1 MDGHGKAAG
10 KQEFIKGF
18 MRWRDWF
25 YTGNSLPDALLVGSY
40 RPGLVLLS
48 ILVAVIASTLAL
60 QLAGTVRFATS
71 AKEQQIIKL
80 SGGFALGS
88 GIWAMHFI
96 GMQAFELCTTVSYDA
111 AVTAASMLPSFL
123 TSWMVMHL
131 VSHRTLGFGRLAVGG
146 LLTGIGIGSMHYIGM
161 GAMRLSP
168 LLRYDPYWFALSIV
182 VAALMG
188 MLSLWIRFGLQDR
201 ITQTVATGL
210 GGLVMG
216 GAISSMHYLGM
227 ASARFVGV
235 ADADYVTGSNN
246 NWILSL
252 SIGVVTVLLVAIVG
266 AINGLLRYQQLNRK
280 LLESETRLR
289 AYIES
294 AVYGII
300 STDDSGIIKSYNRG
314 AELVF
319 QWPAKEIIGHN
330 FKELMPDSRDAVPL
344 HGMSRYAGAVEARP
358 TETGHSLKGVKK
370 DGSSV
375 PVRIAISK
383 IEFPEG
389 DHYFIIVTDLS
400 ERESALAS
408 LRTVA
413 RSLGQN
419 SPTSLALDQDDI
431 GLLSRSVT
439 ALAQER
445 ELGRKKLEEAKEAA
459 ESANTMKSRF
469 LATMSH
475 EIRTPMNGILGMAQ
489 MLLLPNQSIT
499 NLQDYGRTILSSGQS
514 LLSLLNG
521 ILDLSKIEA
530 GKFDIE
536 ATEFSPARLME
547 DTQSLFF
554 GAARVKDLKLNARW
568 TGPFDQNYKADAL
581 CVRQMLSNLVGNALK
596 FTKQGAVD
604 IEGRELEHDEKSA
617 LLEFSVTDT
626 GIGIPVAKTD
636 FLFKPFSQADNSI
649 TREFGGS
656 GLGLSIVSN
665 LARLLGGDAGVESEF
680 GRGSRFWF
688 RIRAERLAPDLLEA
702 ASQSAP
708 TATWSQALQDSRS
721 GAVLQTLDPA
731 IREEFKAQVDDIAP
745 LLAYNRF
752 SAIGRY
758 AAIQVL
764 MANTPLSAQINAL
777 KAPLQEMQ
785 FALVLNELKRIAQ
798 AAGLACTS
806 ETP

>member
-1 MDGHGKAAG
+1 M
-10 KQEFIKGF
+10 KGF
-18 MRWRDWF
+18 MRWGDWF
-25 YTGNSLPDALLVGSY
+25 YSGDTLPGVLLMGSY

-48 ILVAVIASTLAL
+48 IMVAVIASTLAL
-60 QLAGTVRFATS
+60 QLAGTVRFATNS
-71 AKEQQIIKL
+71 KEQQIIKL

-96 GMQAFELCTTVSYDA
+96 GMQAFELCTTLSYDP

-131 VSHRTLGFGRLAVGG
+131 VSNRVLGMGRLVVGG

-161 GAMRLSP
+161 SAIRLSP

-188 MLSLWIRFGLQDR
+188 MLSLWIRFGLQGR
-201 ITQTVATGL
+201 ISRSVATWL

-235 ADADYVTGSNN
+235 ADADYVAGSNN

-266 AINGLLRYQQLNRK
+266 AINGLLRYRQLNRK
-280 LLESETRLR
+280 LQESETRLR

-294 AVYGII
+294 AVYGIVT
-300 STDDSGIIKSYNRG
+300 TDDSGIIKSYNRG
-314 AELVF
+314 AELIF
-319 QWPAKEIIGHN
+319 QWPAKEIVGHN
-330 FKELMPDSRDAVPL
+330 FKELMPDSQDAVPYQ
-344 HGMSRYAGAVEARP
+344 GMSRYAGAVEARP

-413 RSLGQN
+413 RSLGQS
-419 SPTSLALDQDDI
+419 SPASLALDQDDI

-445 ELGRKKLEEAKEAA
+445 ELSRKKLEEAKEAA
-459 ESANTMKSRF
+459 ESANSMKSRF
-469 LATMSH
+469 LTTMSH

-489 MLLLPNQSIT
+489 LLLLPNQSMADV
-499 NLQDYGRTILSSGQS
+499 QDHGRTILSSGQA

-530 GKFDIE
+530 GKFDVE
-536 ATEFSPARLME
+536 AIVFAPARLME
-547 DTQSLFF
+547 ETQSLFF
-554 GAARVKDLKLNARW
+554 GAARFKDLKLDAKWN
-568 TGPFDQNYKADAL
+568 GPVNQNYKADAL
-581 CVRQMLSNLVGNALK
+581 CVRQMLSNLVGNAIK
-596 FTKQGAVD
+596 FTKQGSVH
-604 IEGRELEHDEKSA
+604 IEGRELERDGKSA
-617 LLEFSVTDT
+617 LLEFSVRDT
-626 GIGIPVAKTD
+626 GIGIPADKID
-636 FLFKPFSQADNSI
+636 LLFKPFSQTDNSI

-656 GLGLSIVSN
+656 GLGLSIVSS
-665 LARLLGGDAGVESEF
+665 LAKLIGGEAGVESEF
-680 GRGSRFWF
+680 GLGSRFWF
-688 RIRAERLAPDLLEA
+688 RIRAELGAADLLEVAVQAGPA
-702 ASQSAP
+702 ATSL
-708 TATWSQALQDSRS
+708 QALQDPLSD
-721 GAVLQTLDPA
+721 AVLETLDPA